1 MKNKLTVTRGEGE
14 GDNGGK
20 RGKGRQGTCIKDPW
34 MRPKMERIEGGRL
47 GWGSGGGK
55 RHNCI

>member
-34 MRPKMERIEGGRL
+34 MRPKMERSEGGRL